1 VIDFHD
7 PIETSKIIKS
17 YLYLVCNIR
26 AKSMTERFY
35 KADPW
40 LDPFREIIEARLA
53 YISYREKLFTG
64 GRSLTDYAN
73 GHHWYGLHRT
83 PEGWVFR
90 EHAPNATSIIL
101 TGTFSEWKED
111 GRYALSRTAEGDW
124 VGEFDAGMLSHG
136 DLYKMIVKWKGGQG
150 ERIPAYATRAVQD
163 EVTKIFSAQVWNPE
177 NEYVMQHKAPPP
189 PPSLL
194 VYEAHVGMATEEERT
209 GTYREFTRH
218 VLPRVKSLGY
228 NTVQLM
234 AIQEHPYYGSFG
246 YHVSSLFAPSS
257 RFGTPDDLRELIDTA
272 HSMGLRVTMDLVH
285 SHAVAN
291 ILEGLGLLD
300 GDPGLYFHAGSR
312 RKHVAWDSLCYDYG
326 KPEVNHFL
334 LSNCKYWLEEFHF
347 DGFRFDG
354 ITSMLYYDHG
364 LESDFVSYKQ
374 YFDGNQDKDAIVY
387 ITLANKLIH
396 EFNQDATTVAE
407 DMSGMPGLAA
417 SVASG
422 GMGFDYRL
430 AMGVPDIWI
439 KMVKDIPDEEWDL
452 GYLLHEL
459 TQHRTEEK
467 VISYCESHD
476 QALVGDK
483 TLIFRLADKEMYTSM
498 SIFTPSLIVDRA
510 MALHK
515 MIRLF
520 TFMTAGG
527 GYLTFMG
534 NEFGHPEWIDF
545 PREGNGWSYKYARR
559 QWSLADDELLKYR
572 FLNEFDRAMIETGKR
587 HGLPRLQLTESLLV
601 NNADKIIAFRR
612 GDLVTVMNFNP
623 TISFTGYGIPVRG
636 KFRIILDTDDP
647 MFGGQG
653 RIDTNQTYFAQPDK
667 GRYGVTAMH
676 HLRLYL
682 PARTAVVLLQE
693 RVKTIMDL

>member
-1 VIDFHD
+1 
-7 PIETSKIIKS
+7 
-17 YLYLVCNIR
+17 
-26 AKSMTERFY
+26 MTERFY

-64 GRSLTDYAN
+64 GRSMTDYAN

-300 GDPGLYFHAGSR
+300 GDPGLYFHTGSR

-498 SIFTPSLIVDRA
+498 SVFTPSLIVDRA

-667 GRYGVTAMH
+667 GRYGVMAMH

>member
-1 VIDFHD
+1 
-7 PIETSKIIKS
+7 
-17 YLYLVCNIR
+17 
-26 AKSMTERFY
+26 MTERFY

-300 GDPGLYFHAGSR
+300 GDPGLYFHTGSR

>member
-1 VIDFHD
+1 
-7 PIETSKIIKS
+7 
-17 YLYLVCNIR
+17 
-26 AKSMTERFY
+26 MTERFY

-64 GRSLTDYAN
+64 GRSMTDYAN
-73 GHHWYGLHRT
+73 GHHWYGLHRI

-300 GDPGLYFHAGSR
+300 GDPGLYFHTGSR

-498 SIFTPSLIVDRA
+498 SVFTPSLIVDRA

>member
-1 VIDFHD
+1 M
-7 PIETSKIIKS
+7 KKR
-17 YLYLVCNIR
+17 YYNI
-26 AKSMTERFY
+26 
-35 KADPW
+35 DPW
-40 LDPFREIIEARLA
+40 LDPFREVIEARLT
-53 YISYREKLFTG
+53 YTGERERLFTG

-83 PEGWVFR
+83 TDGWVFR
-90 EHAPNATSIIL
+90 EHAPNATSVTL
-101 TGTFSEWKED
+101 TGTFSDWKED
-111 GRYALSRTAEGDW
+111 ERYALHRQENGDW
-124 VGEFDAGMLSHG
+124 IGGFSKEMLSHG
-136 DLYKMIVKWKGGQG
+136 DLYKLIVRWKGGHG
-150 ERIPAYATRAVQD
+150 ERIPAYVTRAVQD
-163 EVTKIFSAQVWNPE
+163 DVTKIFSAQVWQPADG
-177 NEYVMQHKAPPP
+177 YVMKHPAPPP

-209 GTYREFTRH
+209 GTYHEFTVN
-218 VLPRVKSLGY
+218 VLPRVKGLGY
-228 NTVQLM
+228 NTIQLM

-257 RFGTPDDLRELIDTA
+257 RFGTPDDLKELIDTA
-272 HSMGLRVTMDLVH
+272 HGMGLRVIMDLVH

-300 GDPGLYFHAGSR
+300 GDPGLYFHTGAR
-312 RKHVAWDSLCYDYG
+312 RKHVAWDSLCFDYG

-334 LSNCKYWLEEFHF
+334 LSNCKYWLEEFRF

-364 LESDFVSYKQ
+364 LGSNFVSYKQ
-374 YFDGNQDKDAIVY
+374 YFDGNQDTDAIVY
-387 ITLANKLIH
+387 LTLANKLIH
-396 EFNQDATTVAE
+396 EFNPDATTVAE
-407 DMSGMPGLAA
+407 EMSGMPGLAA

-439 KMVKDIPDEEWDL
+439 KMVKEIPDEEWDL

-459 TQHRTEEK
+459 TQHRAEER
-467 VISYCESHD
+467 VVSYCESHD

-498 SIFTPSLIVDRA
+498 SLLTPSLIIDRA
-510 MALHK
+510 VALHK

-520 TFMTAGG
+520 TFMAAGG

-559 QWSLADDELLKYR
+559 QWRLADDELLKYR
-572 FLNEFDRAMIETGKR
+572 FLNEFDRAMVETGKR
-587 HGLPRLQLTESLLV
+587 YGLPQLQLTETLSV
-601 NNADKIIAFRR
+601 NNADKIIAFKR

-623 TISFTGYGIPVRG
+623 TVSFTGYGIPIKG

-647 MFGGQG
+647 LFGGQG
-653 RIDTNQTYFAQPDK
+653 RIDTTQTYFSQPDQ
-667 GRYGVTAMH
+667 GHYGVTAPH
-676 HLRLYL
+676 HLKLYL
-682 PARTAVVLLQE
+682 PARTAIVLLQE
-693 RVKTIMDL
+693 RIRTIMDL

>member
-1 VIDFHD
+1 MIDFHD

-64 GRSLTDYAN
+64 GRSMTDYAN

-300 GDPGLYFHAGSR
+300 GDPGLYFHTGSR

>member
-1 VIDFHD
+1 M
-7 PIETSKIIKS
+7 
-17 YLYLVCNIR
+17 
-26 AKSMTERFY
+26 AERFY
-35 KADPW
+35 HVDPW
-40 LDPFREIIEARLA
+40 LDPYREIIEARLT
-53 YISYREKLFTG
+53 YISDREKLFTG
-64 GRSLTDYAN
+64 GRTLTDYAN

-83 PEGWVFR
+83 GKGWIFR
-90 EHAPNATSIIL
+90 EHAPNATSVIL
-101 TGTFSEWKED
+101 TGTFSRWKED
-111 GRYALSRTAEGDW
+111 RRYALTLTAEGDW
-124 VGEFDAGMLSHG
+124 VGEFDAEMLSHG
-136 DLYKMIVKWKGGQG
+136 DLYKMIVRWKGGHG
-150 ERIPAYATRAVQD
+150 ERIPAYVTRAVQD
-163 EVTKIFSAQVWNPE
+163 DVTKIFSGQVWNPE
-177 NEYVMQHKAPPP
+177 NGYIIKHKAPPP

-194 VYEAHVGMATEEERT
+194 IYEAHVGMATEEERT
-209 GTYREFTRH
+209 GTYREFTEN

-228 NTVQLM
+228 NTIQLM

-257 RFGTPDDLRELIDTA
+257 RFGTPDDLKELIDTA
-272 HSMGLRVTMDLVH
+272 HSMGLRVIMDLVH

-300 GDPGLYFHAGSR
+300 GDPGLYFHSGSR

-334 LSNCKYWLEEFHF
+334 LSNCKYWLEEYRF

-364 LESDFVSYKQ
+364 LGSNFVSYKQ
-374 YFDGNQDKDAIVY
+374 YFDGNQDTDAIVY
-387 ITLANKLIH
+387 LTLANKLIH
-396 EFNQDATTVAE
+396 EFNHDATTVAE
-407 DMSGMPGLAA
+407 EMSGMPGLAA

-422 GMGFDYRL
+422 GIGFDYRL

-439 KMVKDIPDEEWDL
+439 KMVKEIPDEEWDL

-459 TQHRTEEK
+459 TQHRAEER
-467 VISYCESHD
+467 VVSYCESHD

-498 SIFTPSLIVDRA
+498 SLLTPSLIIDRA
-510 MALHK
+510 VALHK

-520 TFMTAGG
+520 TFMAAGG

-559 QWSLADDELLKYR
+559 QWRLAGDELLKYR
-572 FLNEFDRAMIETGKR
+572 FLNEFDRAMVETGKR
-587 HGLPRLQLTESLLV
+587 YGLPQLQLTETLSV
-601 NNADKIIAFRR
+601 NNADNIIAFKR
-612 GDLVTVMNFNP
+612 GELVTVMNFNP
-623 TISFTGYGIPVRG
+623 TVSFTGYGIPLRG

-647 MFGGQG
+647 LFGGQG
-653 RIDTNQTYFAQPDK
+653 RIDTAQTYFSQPDQ
-667 GRYGVTAMH
+667 GHYGVTAPH
-676 HLRLYL
+676 HLKLYL

-693 RVKTIMDL
+693 RVKSIMDL

>member
-1 VIDFHD
+1 
-7 PIETSKIIKS
+7 
-17 YLYLVCNIR
+17 
-26 AKSMTERFY
+26 MTERFY

-64 GRSLTDYAN
+64 GRSMTDYAN

-272 HSMGLRVTMDLVH
+272 HKMGLRVIMDLVH

-300 GDPGLYFHAGSR
+300 GDPGLYFHSDLR

>member
-1 VIDFHD
+1 
-7 PIETSKIIKS
+7 
-17 YLYLVCNIR
+17 
-26 AKSMTERFY
+26 MTERFY

-64 GRSLTDYAN
+64 GRSMTDYAN

-300 GDPGLYFHAGSR
+300 GDPGLYFHTGSR

-520 TFMTAGG
+520 TFMAAGG

>member
-1 VIDFHD
+1 MR
-7 PIETSKIIKS
+7 KGM
-17 YLYLVCNIR
+17 
-26 AKSMTERFY
+26 AERFY
-35 KADPW
+35 NVDPW
-40 LDPFREIIEARLA
+40 LDPFKEVIEARLT
-53 YISYREKLFTG
+53 YISDREKLFTG
-64 GRSLTDYAN
+64 GRTLTDYAN

-90 EHAPNATSIIL
+90 EHAPNATSVIL
-101 TGTFSEWKED
+101 TGTFTDWKED
-111 GRYALSRTAEGDW
+111 KRYALSRTPEGDW
-124 VGEFDAGMLSHG
+124 VGEFGAGMLSHG
-136 DLYKMIVKWKGGQG
+136 DLFKMIVRWKGGHG

-163 EVTKIFSAQVWNPE
+163 DVTKIFSAQVWNPE
-177 NEYVMQHKAPPP
+177 NGYVMKHKAPPP

-209 GTYREFTRH
+209 GTYREFAEN
-218 VLPRVKSLGY
+218 VLPRVKDLGY
-228 NTVQLM
+228 NTIQLM

-257 RFGTPDDLRELIDTA
+257 RFGTPDDLKELIDTA
-272 HSMGLRVTMDLVH
+272 HSMGLRVIMDLVH

-291 ILEGLGLLD
+291 ILEGLGMLD
-300 GDPGLYFHAGSR
+300 GDPGLYFHSGSR

-334 LSNCKYWLEEFHF
+334 LSNCKYWLEEFRF

-364 LESDFVSYKQ
+364 LGSNFVSYKQ
-374 YFDGNQDKDAIVY
+374 YFDGNQDTDAIVY
-387 ITLANKLIH
+387 LTLANKLIH
-396 EFNQDATTVAE
+396 EFNHDATTVAE
-407 DMSGMPGLAA
+407 EMSGMPGLAA

-422 GMGFDYRL
+422 GTGFDYRL

-439 KMVKDIPDEEWDL
+439 KMVKEIPDEDWDL

-459 TQHRTEEK
+459 TQHRAEER
-467 VISYCESHD
+467 VVSYCESHD

-498 SIFTPSLIVDRA
+498 SLLTPSLIIDRA
-510 MALHK
+510 VALHK

-520 TFMTAGG
+520 TFMAAGG

-559 QWSLADDELLKYR
+559 QWRLADDELLKYR
-572 FLNEFDRAMIETGKR
+572 FLNEFDRAMVETGKR
-587 HGLPRLQLTESLLV
+587 YGLPQLQLTETLAV
-601 NNADKIIAFRR
+601 NNPDKIIAFKR
-612 GDLVTVMNFNP
+612 GELVTVMNFNP
-623 TISFTGYGIPVRG
+623 TVSFTGYGIPVKG

-647 MFGGQG
+647 LFGGQG
-653 RIDTNQTYFAQPDK
+653 RIDTAQTYFSQPDQ
-667 GRYGVTAMH
+667 GHYGVTAPH
-676 HLRLYL
+676 HLKLYL

>member
-1 VIDFHD
+1 M
-7 PIETSKIIKS
+7 K
-17 YLYLVCNIR
+17 
-26 AKSMTERFY
+26 
-35 KADPW
+35 
-40 LDPFREIIEARLA
+40 
-53 YISYREKLFTG
+53 
-64 GRSLTDYAN
+64 
-73 GHHWYGLHRT
+73 
-83 PEGWVFR
+83 
-90 EHAPNATSIIL
+90 
-101 TGTFSEWKED
+101 
-111 GRYALSRTAEGDW
+111 
-124 VGEFDAGMLSHG
+124 
-136 DLYKMIVKWKGGQG
+136 
-150 ERIPAYATRAVQD
+150 
-163 EVTKIFSAQVWNPE
+163 
-177 NEYVMQHKAPPP
+177 HKAPPP

-209 GTYREFTRH
+209 GTYREFAEN
-218 VLPRVKSLGY
+218 VLPRVKDLGY
-228 NTVQLM
+228 NTIQLM

-257 RFGTPDDLRELIDTA
+257 RFGTPDDLKELIDTA
-272 HSMGLRVTMDLVH
+272 HSMGLRVIMDLVH

-291 ILEGLGLLD
+291 ILEGLGMLD
-300 GDPGLYFHAGSR
+300 GDPGLYFHSGSR

-334 LSNCKYWLEEFHF
+334 LSNCKYWLEEFRF

-364 LESDFVSYKQ
+364 LGSNFVSYKQ
-374 YFDGNQDKDAIVY
+374 YFDGNQDTDAIVY
-387 ITLANKLIH
+387 LTLANKLIH
-396 EFNQDATTVAE
+396 EFNHDATTVAE
-407 DMSGMPGLAA
+407 EMSGMPGLAA

-422 GMGFDYRL
+422 GTGFDYRL

-439 KMVKDIPDEEWDL
+439 KMVKEIPDEDWDL

-459 TQHRTEEK
+459 TQHRAEER
-467 VISYCESHD
+467 VVSYCESHD

-498 SIFTPSLIVDRA
+498 SLLTPSLIIDRA
-510 MALHK
+510 VALHK

-520 TFMTAGG
+520 TFMAAGG

-559 QWSLADDELLKYR
+559 QWRLADDELLKYR
-572 FLNEFDRAMIETGKR
+572 FLNEFDRAMVETGKR
-587 HGLPRLQLTESLLV
+587 YGLPQLQLTETLAV
-601 NNADKIIAFRR
+601 NNPDKIIAFKR
-612 GDLVTVMNFNP
+612 GELVTVMNFNP
-623 TISFTGYGIPVRG
+623 TVSFTGYGIPVKG

-647 MFGGQG
+647 LFGGQG
-653 RIDTNQTYFAQPDK
+653 RIDTAQTYFSQPDQ
-667 GRYGVTAMH
+667 GHYGVTAPH
-676 HLRLYL
+676 HLKLYL

>member
-1 VIDFHD
+1 M
-7 PIETSKIIKS
+7 
-17 YLYLVCNIR
+17 
-26 AKSMTERFY
+26 AERFY
-35 KADPW
+35 QVDPW
-40 LDPFREIIEARLA
+40 LDPFREIIEARLT
-53 YISYREKLFTG
+53 YISDREKLFTG
-64 GRSLTDYAN
+64 GRTLTDYAN
-73 GHHWYGLHRT
+73 GHHWYGLHRL
-83 PEGWVFR
+83 PNGWVFR
-90 EHAPNATSIIL
+90 EHAPNATSVIL
-101 TGTFSEWKED
+101 TGTFSDWKED

-136 DLYKMIVKWKGGQG
+136 DLYKLIVRWKGGHG
-150 ERIPAYATRAVQD
+150 ERIPAYVTRAVQD
-163 EVTKIFSAQVWNPE
+163 DVTKIFSAQVWNPE
-177 NEYVMQHKAPPP
+177 NGYVMKHKAPPP

-194 VYEAHVGMATEEERT
+194 VYEAHVGKATEEERT
-209 GTYREFTRH
+209 GTYREFTEN

-228 NTVQLM
+228 NTIQLM

-272 HSMGLRVTMDLVH
+272 HKMGLRVIMDLVH

-300 GDPGLYFHAGSR
+300 GDPGLYFHTGSR

-334 LSNCKYWLEEFHF
+334 LSNCKYWLEEFRF

-354 ITSMLYYDHG
+354 ITSMLYYDHWLG
-364 LESDFVSYKQ
+364 SDFVSYKQ
-374 YFDGNQDKDAIVY
+374 YFDGNQDTDAIVY
-387 ITLANKLIH
+387 LTLANKLIH
-396 EFNQDATTVAE
+396 EFNHDATTVAE
-407 DMSGMPGLAA
+407 EMSGMPGLAA

-439 KMVKDIPDEEWDL
+439 KMVKEIPDEEWDL

-459 TQHRTEEK
+459 TQHRAEEK
-467 VISYCESHD
+467 VVSYCESHD

-498 SIFTPSLIVDRA
+498 SLLTPSLIVDRA
-510 MALHK
+510 VALHK

-520 TFMTAGG
+520 TFMAAGG

-559 QWSLADDELLKYR
+559 QWRLADDELLKYR
-572 FLNEFDRAMIETGKR
+572 FLNEFDRAMVETGKR
-587 HGLPRLQLTESLLV
+587 HGLPRLQLTESLSV
-601 NNADKIIAFRR
+601 NNSDKIIAFRR

-623 TISFTGYGIPVRG
+623 TISFTGYGIPVKG

-647 MFGGQG
+647 LFGGQG
-653 RIDTNQTYFAQPDK
+653 RIDTAQTYFSQPDQ
-667 GRYGVTAMH
+667 GHYGVTAPH
-676 HLRLYL
+676 HLKLYL

-693 RVKTIMDL
+693 RIRTIMDL

>member
-1 VIDFHD
+1 M
-7 PIETSKIIKS
+7 
-17 YLYLVCNIR
+17 
-26 AKSMTERFY
+26 AERY
-35 KADPW
+35 YQADPW

-53 YISYREKLFTG
+53 YINYREKLFTG

-101 TGTFSEWKED
+101 TGTFSDWKED

-124 VGEFDAGMLSHG
+124 VGEFDAEMFSHG
-136 DLYKMIVKWKGGQG
+136 DLYKMIVRWKDGQG
-150 ERIPAYATRAVQD
+150 ERIPAYATRTVQD

-177 NEYVMQHKAPPP
+177 NGYVMQHKAPPP

-194 VYEAHVGMATEEERT
+194 VYEAHVGMATEEERI
-209 GTYREFTRH
+209 GTYREFTEH

-272 HSMGLRVTMDLVH
+272 HGMGLRVIMDLIH
-285 SHAVAN
+285 SHAAAN

-300 GDPGLYFHAGSR
+300 GDPGLYFHTGSR
-312 RKHVAWDSLCYDYG
+312 RKHAAWDSLCYDYG
-326 KPEVNHFL
+326 KPEVIHLL

-354 ITSMLYYDHG
+354 ITSMLYFNHG

-387 ITLANKLIH
+387 LTLANKLIH
-396 EFNQDATTVAE
+396 EFNHDATTVAE
-407 DMSGMPGLAA
+407 EMSGMPGLAA

-439 KMVKDIPDEEWDL
+439 KMVKDIPDEDWDL

-459 TQHRTEEK
+459 TQHRAEEK

-520 TFMTAGG
+520 TFITAGG

-572 FLNEFDRAMIETGKR
+572 FLNEFDRAMVETGKR
-587 HGLPRLQLTESLLV
+587 HGLPRLQLTESLTV
-601 NNADKIIAFRR
+601 NNADKTIAFRR
-612 GDLVTVMNFNP
+612 GNLVTVMNFNP
-623 TISFTGYGIPVRG
+623 TISFTGYEIPVKG
-636 KFRIILDTDDP
+636 KFRIILDTDDT

-653 RIDTNQTYFAQPDK
+653 RIDKTETYFSQPDK
-667 GRYGVTAMH
+667 GRYGVTAQH
-676 HLRLYL
+676 CLRLYL
-682 PARTAVVLLQE
+682 PARTAVVLMQE